1 MIDRFT
7 FYSQR
12 FFENVSLTSK
22 ATLQDWY
29 RALSFDRIHS
39 NIETKCVLLCN
50 LCHDRV
56 RACIVSVAQ
65 QSRSGAAHARACVV
79 SA

>member
-12 FFENVSLTSK
+12 FFENVSLTSN

-29 RALSFDRIHS
+29 RALSFKRIHS

-50 LCHDRV
+50 CCV
-56 RACIVSVAQ
+56 MIV
-65 QSRSGAAHARACVV
+65 
-79 SA
+79 